1 MTTIHRQLMLS
12 LLTNKLNPEQVS
24 DYCPNGLQVE
34 GKAEIAKVVTGVT
47 ASQAL
52 IDAAIASKA
61 DAILVHHGYFWKG
74 EAASITGMKKK
85 RLQAL
90 LQHDINL
97 FAYHLPLDVHS
108 ELGNNAQLGQLLEL
122 TDVQPLVGVQPTGV
136 VMYGRYP
143 QAKTLDQVAALLE
156 QKLGRPV
163 LSHSAGQ
170 QVVQQLA
177 WCTGGGQGYIDAAA
191 HAGADLFISGEVS
204 EQTIHSSREQCIHFI
219 AAGHHATERYG
230 VKALG
235 EWLAAESGIAVEFI
249 DIPNPA

>member
-1 MTTIHRQLMLS
+1 MTTIHRQQLLS
-12 LLTNKLNPEQVS
+12 LLSDKLNPELVQ

-34 GKAEIAKVVTGVT
+34 GKAKIGKVVTGVT

-52 IDAAIASKA
+52 IDAAIAAQA

-74 EAASITGMKKK
+74 EAATITGMKKN

-97 FAYHLPLDVHS
+97 FAYHLPLDVHP

-122 TDVQPLVGVQPTGV
+122 PAIQPLTGIQPAGI
-136 VMYGRYP
+136 VMQGRYP
-143 QAKTLDQVAALLE
+143 MANTLAQVAALLE
-156 QKLGRPV
+156 QKLGRTV
-163 LSHSAGQ
+163 LSHSAGE

-191 HAGADLFISGEVS
+191 VAGVDLFVTGEVS
-204 EQTIHSSREQCIHFI
+204 EQTIHSSRELGIHFI

-230 VKALG
+230 IKALG
-235 EWLAAESGIAVEFI
+235 EWLATETGITVEFI